1 MERHDLYR
9 PIHKALRLLQ
19 ARTLTLIGVTD
30 FSDEA
35 AAARTLDVVREL
47 LQTGAKHL
55 EHEEAVIHPLLA
67 ARAPDAVILLEA
79 QHGEHRAAFAEF
91 FHLAGRIATAD
102 APERPAQGRELYL
115 ALARFMA
122 ADFLHMAH
130 EEQVIMPL
138 LQRLFTDE
146 ELIAV
151 EGEIVASIP
160 PDELTVLLQAM
171 LEALSR
177 PERAQLMG
185 GVRAGAP
192 PGVFEQL
199 MQATACE
206 VLSDDDLIDLNR
218 RLAA

>member
-1 MERHDLYR
+1 MQRHDLYA

-19 ARTLTLIGVTD
+19 ARTLTLVGVTD
-30 FSDEA
+30 FTDDA
-35 AAARTLDVVREL
+35 ATARTLGVVREL
-47 LQTGAKHL
+47 LHTAARHL

-79 QHGEHRAAFAEF
+79 QHGEHRAVFAEF
-91 FHLAGRIATAD
+91 YHLAGRVAGAVALD
-102 APERPAQGRELYL
+102 RPRQGRELYL
-115 ALARFMA
+115 ALAKFMA

-130 EEQVIMPL
+130 EEQAVMPL
-138 LQRLFTDE
+138 LQSLFTDE
-146 ELIAV
+146 ELIAM
-151 EGEIVASIP
+151 EGEIVAWIP
-160 PDELTVLLQAM
+160 PNELAVLLQAM

-177 PERAQLMG
+177 PERAHLMG

-199 MQATACE
+199 MQATACA

>member
-1 MERHDLYR
+1 MERHDLYG

-19 ARTLTLIGVTD
+19 ARTLTLVGVTD
-30 FSDEA
+30 FTDDE
-35 AAARTLDVVREL
+35 AAARTLGVVREL
-47 LQTGAKHL
+47 LHTAAKHL
-55 EHEEAVIHPLLA
+55 EHEEAVIHRRLA
-67 ARAPDAVILLEA
+67 ARAPDAVALLEA

-91 FHLAGRIATAD
+91 IRLTGRLAGSRNS
-102 APERPAQGRELYL
+102 ERARVARELYL

-130 EEQVIMPL
+130 EEEVIMPL
-138 LQRLFTDE
+138 LQRLFSDE
-146 ELIAV
+146 ELIAM

-177 PERAQLMG
+177 PERARLMG
-185 GVRAGAP
+185 GVRASAP
-192 PGVFEQL
+192 PGAFDQL
-199 MQATACE
+199 MQATACA